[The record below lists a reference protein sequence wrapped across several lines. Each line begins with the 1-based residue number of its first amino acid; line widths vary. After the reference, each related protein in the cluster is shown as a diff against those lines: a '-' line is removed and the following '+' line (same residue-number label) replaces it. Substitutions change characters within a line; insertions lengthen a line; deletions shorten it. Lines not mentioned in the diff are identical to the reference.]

1 MLVKCDTTITNIVNS
16 MSKEFP
22 ILMEKTTCFLN
33 CKVTVNSLKV
43 KTYLSN
49 QTESG
54 KIKNLQDFLDNCLQ
68 PVHSPCHFMASG
80 NFCEGFKEIMPDISD
95 MHLFI
100 DVFYWEGKYF
110 D

>member
-1 MLVKCDTTITNIVNS
+1 MLVKCDTTIINIVKS

-22 ILMEKTTCFLN
+22 TLTEKTTCSLN

-43 KTYLSN
+43 KTYLSY
-49 QTESG
+49 QTENG
-54 KIKNLQDFLDNCLQ
+54 TIKNLQDFLDNSLQ
-68 PVHSPCHFMASG
+68 SVHSSCQFMESG
-80 NFCEGFKEIMPDISD
+80 NCCEGFKEIMPDISD
-95 MHLFI
+95 IHLFI